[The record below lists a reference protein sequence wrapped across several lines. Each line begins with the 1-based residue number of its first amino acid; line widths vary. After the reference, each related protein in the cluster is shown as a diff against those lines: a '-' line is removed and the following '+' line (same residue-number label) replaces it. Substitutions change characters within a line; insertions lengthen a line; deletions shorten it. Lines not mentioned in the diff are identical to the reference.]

1 MIQAYLLLMLRGY
14 KALLSPLLPSACR
27 FVPTCSDYAA
37 EAITRYGAFRG
48 GFKALWRLLRCH
60 PFSAGG
66 YDPVLLPEQ
75 PAGEPVCVCHA
86 GEAQPEA
93 AGSAPVVVASHPS
106 SSLNLRLNHF
116 WRC

>member
-1 MIQAYLLLMLRGY
+1 MIRAYLLLMLRGY
-14 KALLSPLLPSACR
+14 KALLSPMLPNACR
-27 FVPTCSDYAA
+27 FVPTCSEYAA
-37 EAITRYGAFRG
+37 EAIEQYGALRG
-48 GFKALWRLLRCH
+48 GFMALWRLLRCH

-66 YDPVLLPEQ
+66 YDPVILPEK

-86 GEAQPEA
+86 RQETPTSPETVPVIPA
-93 AGSAPVVVASHPS
+93 AHPN